1 MAKFDVKKLRDTL
14 KSKFEELGLSDKD
27 VTELLDDEHKFGAMV
42 DSNPVFIEY
51 LDEEEGND
59 DSNKEAHLDSTGM
72 NTIPVGKESKE
83 NILAALM

>member
-14 KSKFEELGLSDKD
+14 KSRFEELGLSDKD

-42 DSNPVFIEY
+42 DSNPVFVEY

-59 DSNKEAHLDSTGM
+59 DSNNEAHLDSTGM
-72 NTIPVGKESKE
+72 NTVPVESKKS
-83 NILAALM
+83 ILAALM